1 MATNA
6 DARLSWE
13 APCATGE
20 ARSDAANGGDPTA
33 LTMRVMAEAV
43 EPRARVYIYAHRN
56 EVWEN
61 RDKLRRR
68 GAAQLQDQSSGFCL
82 APRTGPRCT
91 GVLWASLVLTAR
103 CVQSSSSLLKAGLHC
118 IFCVPRGAW
127 RYACSI
133 KETRRYRAARE
144 RQSRASSRSG
154 RRYRLA
160 PPGAMPAAGIGLEL
174 VASITMPST
183 AHLPMSELGDLSLP
197 RGREGVP
204 QRLLRHRAG
213 PTHQLGG
220 VRYAVDRG
228 RPPSPPGRAGTRG
241 YLREPQT
248 HA

>member
-1 MATNA
+1 MAWSGRREHPA
-6 DARLSWE
+6 
-13 APCATGE
+13 ATGVE
-20 ARSDAANGGDPTA
+20 QAA
-33 LTMRVMAEAV
+33 
-43 EPRARVYIYAHRN
+43 
-56 EVWEN
+56 
-61 RDKLRRR
+61 
-68 GAAQLQDQSSGFCL
+68 AASTR
-82 APRTGPRCT
+82 PH
-91 GVLWASLVLTAR
+91 ASLPI
-103 CVQSSSSLLKAGLHC
+103 GLHC

-127 RYACSI
+127 RNACSI

-174 VASITMPST
+174 VASITMPSM

>member
-1 MATNA
+1 MAWSGRREHPA
-6 DARLSWE
+6 
-13 APCATGE
+13 ATGVE
-20 ARSDAANGGDPTA
+20 QAA
-33 LTMRVMAEAV
+33 
-43 EPRARVYIYAHRN
+43 
-56 EVWEN
+56 
-61 RDKLRRR
+61 
-68 GAAQLQDQSSGFCL
+68 AASTR
-82 APRTGPRCT
+82 PH
-91 GVLWASLVLTAR
+91 ASLPI
-103 CVQSSSSLLKAGLHC
+103 GLHC

-127 RYACSI
+127 RNACSI

-174 VASITMPST
+174 VASITMPSM

-204 QRLLRHRAG
+204 QRLLCHQAG

-241 YLREPQT
+241 YVREPQT

>member
-1 MATNA
+1 MPIGMRSGKTGTNF
-6 DARLSWE
+6 
-13 APCATGE
+13 
-20 ARSDAANGGDPTA
+20 AAEEQLYCRINLLA
-33 LTMRVMAEAV
+33 SVSR
-43 EPRARVYIYAHRN
+43 RARAH
-56 EVWEN
+56 V
-61 RDKLRRR
+61 
-68 GAAQLQDQSSGFCL
+68 
-82 APRTGPRCT
+82 
-91 GVLWASLVLTAR
+91 
-103 CVQSSSSLLKAGLHC
+103 
-118 IFCVPRGAW
+118 
-127 RYACSI
+127 
-133 KETRRYRAARE
+133 ETRRYREARE
-144 RQSRASSRSG
+144 RQSRASTRSG

-228 RPPSPPGRAGTRG
+228 RPPSPPGRAGTRR

>member
-1 MATNA
+1 MHGRAVGISGAHCTLRTVEFITFKGRPA
-6 DARLSWE
+6 LHFLR
-13 APCATGE
+13 
-20 ARSDAANGGDPTA
+20 AAGS
-33 LTMRVMAEAV
+33 LAE
-43 EPRARVYIYAHRN
+43 R
-56 EVWEN
+56 
-61 RDKLRRR
+61 
-68 GAAQLQDQSSGFCL
+68 
-82 APRTGPRCT
+82 
-91 GVLWASLVLTAR
+91 
-103 CVQSSSSLLKAGLHC
+103 
-118 IFCVPRGAW
+118 
-127 RYACSI
+127 ACSI
-133 KETRRYRAARE
+133 EETRRYRAARE
-144 RQSRASSRSG
+144 RQSRASTRSG

-241 YLREPQT
+241 YVREPHRSRQT
-248 HA
+248 HG